1 MEITFTAKIPQ
12 EGVQEL
18 MALLARLWD
27 SPNPAAEVSVH
38 TVDTS
43 KTAPTP
49 VDQPAVPVATAT
61 VPVQP
66 APTAPTP
73 AAPVQPAAPVTAAP
87 AADDQYTV
95 EAIGRAAAAFVDA
108 DPANMDKLLSCLH
121 GMGVQAVTQ
130 LPDAAARAEFARRMR
145 ELGAKL

>member
-27 SPNPAAEVSVH
+27 SPNPAAEVSIH

-49 VDQPAVPVATAT
+49 VEQPAAPVATTAVPV
-61 VPVQP
+61 Q
-66 APTAPTP
+66 TAPISSPPAP
-73 AAPVQPAAPVTAAP
+73 AAPVQAAP
-87 AADDQYTV
+87 ASADDQYTV

-108 DPANMDKLLSCLH
+108 DPANMDKLLSCLQ

-145 ELGAKL
+145 ELVAKL